1 MLRLVKTFL
10 NINLKIKAMKFKLL
24 LFCVL
29 GSVAFAN
36 AQFTVTDRSGNVL
49 NDGDIIEFGVLTYPD
64 ASFDFYVTNDNTTN
78 EIYTRIECVQVINS
92 TEGKFN
98 QLCYGI
104 CENYIE
110 VGNTVPSSLDPPVIL
125 GVGET
130 SPSGNHFYNDDPGNG
145 TDNIDFVFAF
155 RQYSDPQGTIETGT
169 PLLFTYRYNP
179 TLGISE
185 NNTVDLT
192 IQSTVVSNELILN
205 INEPINMMVYNI
217 QGKVVKQGQFDAG
230 RQIVNVSDL
239 SAQTYIVQF
248 KNQNGN
254 VQTTK
259 IIVQ

>member
-1 MLRLVKTFL
+1 
-10 NINLKIKAMKFKLL
+10 MKFKLL
-24 LFCVL
+24 LLCVL

-49 NDGDIIEFGVLTYPD
+49 NDGDVIEFGVLTYPE
-64 ASFDFYVTNDNTTN
+64 ASFEFYVTNDNTTN
-78 EIYTRIECVQVINS
+78 EIYTRIEYVQETNS
-92 TEGKFN
+92 TNGEFE
-98 QLCYGI
+98 QLCYGL
-104 CENYIE
+104 CYNNLMAGE
-110 VGNTVPSSLDPPVIL
+110 TVPPSNEGALVV

-130 SPSGNHFYNDDPGNG
+130 TPMGNHFYNDDPGNG